1 MLEGTQA
8 APPQRHP
15 QPTAHLLPDALPDL
29 SVHGPEP
36 GSPCWGCPLGGRS
49 APCRQD
55 LVRLVPAAVPE
66 RRKGPPPSLGVARQ
80 GRGKKESEPPLPGM
94 RVLSTFPASLARGDS
109 RLNHPLQSSLN
120 PHRVPTT
127 GQGCGTGTHSRLEG
141 TVQNTGY
148 ESLQNSSARP
158 RTPRDRD
165 TRRVLPKG

>member
-1 MLEGTQA
+1 MLEGLR
-8 APPQRHP
+8 PPLPSATRSP
-15 QPTAHLLPDALPDL
+15 QPTSFLTPSPAPLAGAALWVGGLLLAGRTSSGLSPLP
-29 SVHGPEP
+29 
-36 GSPCWGCPLGGRS
+36 SP
-49 APCRQD
+49 
-55 LVRLVPAAVPE
+55 

-127 GQGCGTGTHSRLEG
+127 GRGCGTGTHSRLEG
-141 TVQNTGY
+141 TVQNTDY

-165 TRRVLPKG
+165 TQRVLPKG